1 MSKALWVR
9 TQRHKL
15 TVVVKSL
22 GSGPELKAQLHLEAV
37 ELWVSYLNFAGPQGP
52 HCEVGTTVLMS

>member
-1 MSKALWVR
+1 M
-9 TQRHKL
+9 
-15 TVVVKSL
+15 VVKSL